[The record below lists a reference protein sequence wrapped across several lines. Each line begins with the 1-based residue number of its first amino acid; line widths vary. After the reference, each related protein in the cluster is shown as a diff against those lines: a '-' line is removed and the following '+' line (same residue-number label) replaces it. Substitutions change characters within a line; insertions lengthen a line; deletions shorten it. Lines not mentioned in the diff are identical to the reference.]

1 MVERAGATAPP
12 GDPARGCP
20 FHGDVAADFRPFDT
34 SDPFG
39 FYERARHEQPVF
51 FSDEL
56 GFWVVTRYDD
66 IRAIFKEPATF
77 SSEITQAPYKER
89 PAEVQ
94 KVLDDGEFTAYSG
107 LSARQPP
114 DHTRLRGFIK
124 KAFTPRRVAILEPQ
138 IREIATRMIDEFD
151 RSGEPV
157 DLVAALTYELPA
169 LVIFRLLGVPDED
182 VADVKRWA
190 SSRVVLSFGD
200 QPLDEQVHHA
210 ENLVAYWRYCLDLVN
225 SRFGDP
231 RDDLPSDLVRISQSP
246 PTPGDQS
253 LDVHEMASLVY
264 SQLTAGHE
272 TTSSLLAGGLKDLL
286 LQRERWEELCA
297 DTALAPAAVEEMLR
311 IATPV
316 FAWKRL
322 VKQPA
327 RVGDVD
333 LQPGDRLLLILG
345 SANHDETVFEDP
357 EVIDL
362 HRPNARNHLAFGLGI
377 HFCLGAPLAR
387 LEAQIVLEELAT
399 RFPDLR
405 LVEGQE
411 FVYPPNTT
419 FRAPQQVLVHLGE
432 EAVVE
437 PPHVVRLQDCSGDD
451 VALVGGK
458 AASLGTLMQ
467 AGFPVPA
474 GYAVTTR
481 AFTESLADGVADR
494 LAAELLEVDCSDV
507 DGLDACAA
515 RLRALVETTPLPQ
528 DVSEAIRSAY
538 RELCAAE
545 GCEDVPVAV
554 RSSATAEDGAET
566 SFAGQQDTY
575 LWVCGEDE
583 VVENVRRCWASL
595 FSARSI
601 AYRAEHGVLHDDV
614 RMGVAVQ
621 RMVAARA
628 AGVAMTLNPA
638 NGDRSK
644 IAIEAS
650 FGLGE
655 SVVSGQV
662 TPDSLLVDKVMLE
675 VVDTR
680 IACKETELV
689 PDIAGR
695 CVTERVV
702 EEERRT
708 LPALTRAEAR
718 QVAELAK
725 RAEQHYGAPQ
735 DVEWAVGED
744 ETVVM
749 LQSRP
754 ETVWSRAPKQA
765 SAPSPVLATGMTS
778 LVNTLMNPLAARRA
792 ADVDSDR

>member
-1 MVERAGATAPP
+1 
-12 GDPARGCP
+12 
-20 FHGDVAADFRPFDT
+20 
-34 SDPFG
+34 
-39 FYERARHEQPVF
+39 
-51 FSDEL
+51 
-56 GFWVVTRYDD
+56 
-66 IRAIFKEPATF
+66 
-77 SSEITQAPYKER
+77 
-89 PAEVQ
+89 
-94 KVLDDGEFTAYSG
+94 
-107 LSARQPP
+107 
-114 DHTRLRGFIK
+114 
-124 KAFTPRRVAILEPQ
+124 
-138 IREIATRMIDEFD
+138 
-151 RSGEPV
+151 
-157 DLVAALTYELPA
+157 
-169 LVIFRLLGVPDED
+169 
-182 VADVKRWA
+182 
-190 SSRVVLSFGD
+190 
-200 QPLDEQVHHA
+200 
-210 ENLVAYWRYCLDLVN
+210 
-225 SRFGDP
+225 
-231 RDDLPSDLVRISQSP
+231 
-246 PTPGDQS
+246 
-253 LDVHEMASLVY
+253 
-264 SQLTAGHE
+264 
-272 TTSSLLAGGLKDLL
+272 
-286 LQRERWEELCA
+286 
-297 DTALAPAAVEEMLR
+297 
-311 IATPV
+311 
-316 FAWKRL
+316 
-322 VKQPA
+322 
-327 RVGDVD
+327 
-333 LQPGDRLLLILG
+333 
-345 SANHDETVFEDP
+345 
-357 EVIDL
+357 
-362 HRPNARNHLAFGLGI
+362 
-377 HFCLGAPLAR
+377 
-387 LEAQIVLEELAT
+387 
-399 RFPDLR
+399 
-405 LVEGQE
+405 VEGQE

-437 PPHVVRLQDCSGDD
+437 PPHVVPLQDCSRDD